1 MYSQS
6 SAGPLVPWVEMN
18 RLPAENRSGRDKRFM
33 MAERYLFLISSD
45 QKEQAEQ

>member
-6 SAGPLVPWVEMN
+6 SDGPFVPWVEMN
-18 RLPAENRSGRDKRFM
+18 RLPAENKSGQDKRFM
-33 MAERYLFLISSD
+33 MADKYLRLISSD